1 MGGGHYRV
9 SLTNL
14 QFSKEKSQSSP
25 LHAHVRK
32 GRRSRLGLCEKRP
45 LGGARGKAE
54 RYAECA
60 GREALCGKVG
70 ERERGTS
77 QAAMRR
83 GPSDPVETQRG
94 SGALRQMSLMPP
106 PHPKQTKQSSC
117 AQWPLRKASH
127 FLRRYEAA
135 QALFLVSSMAAIT

>member
-1 MGGGHYRV
+1 MVGEGHYRV

-14 QFSKEKSQSSP
+14 QFSRKTVSP
-25 LHAHVRK
+25 LQARIRK

-54 RYAECA
+54 RHAECA

-70 ERERGTS
+70 EREGGTS

-83 GPSDPVETQRG
+83 GPPDPVETQRG
-94 SGALRQMSLMPP
+94 SGALRQMSLMSPP
-106 PHPKQTKQSSC
+106 TPNKLNKSSC

-127 FLRRYEAA
+127 FLRRYEAV

>member
-1 MGGGHYRV
+1 MGNGLSLEGNGGRA
-9 SLTNL
+9 L
-14 QFSKEKSQSSP
+14 QGLPDRPVIQKKKSQSSP
-25 LHAHVRK
+25 LHARVRK

-70 ERERGTS
+70 EREGGTS

-83 GPSDPVETQRG
+83 GPPDLVETQRG

-106 PHPKQTKQSSC
+106 PPPQTN
-117 AQWPLRKASH
+117 
-127 FLRRYEAA
+127 
-135 QALFLVSSMAAIT
+135 